1 MQNTCVMENNRYTG
15 ITAVN
20 FRNKQYKKV
29 PDNWRYI
36 KRYTNAEKGLAP
48 KARFILS
55 TALHQIDKYGEATL
69 THEELSLITETKPD
83 QNCILV
89 KQLGFVL
96 HSEFFRSKTIEGKKY
111 RDGYTFTPTKNASRI
126 LENPIEF
133 FTNYHHE
140 SIDRSGNEIGGITAY
155 NRGSQEPLLIYTKNK
170 YKNDYNDNLN
180 NQSQNSSYFKKE
192 IGLVET
198 ENHQNENPV
207 LNEQCDF
214 TEYSPILQIKDEN
227 EIDVGRLAAEGF
239 FVEDLPKLKTIEFVD
254 TTDNL
259 QINQMVRSTEIGLD
273 GKTYWT
279 TPLRYFKYSKK
290 ILKEIISKC
299 NRNRQHYTTAK
310 VISIIQNILEKH
322 PNKKIRGGRF
332 GFEKYMIAA
341 INGENDYTEKG
352 AMSDEEKLTS
362 IAEKNAIES
371 QKIWDLYK
379 NGGVQ
384 YF

>member
-1 MQNTCVMENNRYTG
+1 MENNRYTG

-111 RDGYTFTPTKNASRI
+111 RDGYTFTPTKNASKI

-140 SIDRSGNEIGGITAY
+140 SIDRSGNEIGDMTAY
-155 NRGSQEPLLIYTKNK
+155 NRGSQEPLLIYNKNK

-180 NQSQNSSYFKKE
+180 NQSQNSSYLKKE
-192 IGLVET
+192 IDLVKT

-214 TEYSPILQIKDEN
+214 TEDSHIL
-227 EIDVGRLAAEGF
+227 EIEDDDGIHVEGLAEKVF
-239 FVEDLPKLKTIEFVD
+239 IVEDLPKLKTIEFVD

-259 QINQMVRSTEIGLD
+259 QINQMVRPTEIGLD

-279 TPLRYFKYSKK
+279 IFLRDFKYSESL
-290 ILKEIISKC
+290 LKEIILKC
-299 NRNRQHYTTAK
+299 NQNRQHYSTGK
-310 VISIIQNILEKH
+310 VVSIMQNILEKY
-322 PNKKIRGGRF
+322 PNKQIRGGRS
-332 GFEKYMIAA
+332 GFKKYMIAA

-352 AMSDEEKLTS
+352 AMNEGEKLIS
-362 IAEKNAIES
+362 IAEKNAIEALEV
-371 QKIWDLYK
+371 QKLYES
-379 NGGVQ
+379 GEVQ

>member
-1 MQNTCVMENNRYTG
+1 MPYNSYSIALSPIFTC
-15 ITAVN
+15 
-20 FRNKQYKKV
+20 FF
-29 PDNWRYI
+29 
-36 KRYTNAEKGLAP
+36 LAP
-48 KARFILS
+48 S
-55 TALHQIDKYGEATL
+55 
-69 THEELSLITETKPD
+69 
-83 QNCILV
+83 
-89 KQLGFVL
+89 
-96 HSEFFRSKTIEGKKY
+96 
-111 RDGYTFTPTKNASRI
+111 
-126 LENPIEF
+126 
-133 FTNYHHE
+133 
-140 SIDRSGNEIGGITAY
+140 
-155 NRGSQEPLLIYTKNK
+155 LLIYTKNK